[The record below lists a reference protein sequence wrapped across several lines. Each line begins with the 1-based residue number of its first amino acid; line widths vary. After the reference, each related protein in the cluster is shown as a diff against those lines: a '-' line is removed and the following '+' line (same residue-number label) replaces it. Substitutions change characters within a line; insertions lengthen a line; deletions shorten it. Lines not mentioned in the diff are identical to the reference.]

1 MQDENGVDKRPKIVV
16 REVPGEF
23 VVDDFMD
30 RYSSYL
36 DAAKVGRRD
45 VGPIAPGFVT
55 TCGFILTICGALMVI
70 FGPSSVRYSYSAGPA
85 FFQYI
90 QMYPGLI
97 TALGLVVTTIGGSID
112 AQDNTVLQ
120 TPEQFLW
127 AHYELEFPRGSKGPR
142 LFSTVHIDGG
152 MFKAFERP

>member
-30 RYSSYL
+30 RYSEYL
-36 DAAKVGRRD
+36 DAARSARNDAGSF
-45 VGPIAPGFVT
+45 PLGFVSI
-55 TCGFILTICGALMVI
+55 CGFALFGAGFLTILL
-70 FGPSSVRYSYSAGPA
+70 GPETVHYSKATGLA
-85 FFQYI
+85 FLQYL
-90 QMYPGLI
+90 QMYPGPI
-97 TALGLVVTTIGGSID
+97 ATLGLLIARVGSSID
-112 AQDNTVLQ
+112 ARDNTVLP
-120 TPEQFLW
+120 TPDQFLW

-152 MFKAFERP
+152 TFKALERP

>member
-1 MQDENGVDKRPKIVV
+1 MQDKNDVDNRPKIVV
-16 REVPGEF
+16 RDVPGEF

-30 RYSSYL
+30 RYSRYL
-36 DAAKVGRRD
+36 DAAKAGRRN

-70 FGPSSVRYSYSAGPA
+70 FGPSSVRYSYSTGPT
-85 FFQYI
+85 FFQYL

-97 TALGLVVTTIGGSID
+97 TVLGFVITSVGRFID
-112 AQDNTVLQ
+112 AHDNTVLK

-127 AHYELEFPRGSKGPR
+127 AHYELEFPRASNGPR
-142 LFSTVHIDGG
+142 LFSTVHMEGG
-152 MFKAFERP
+152 TFKAFERP